1 MDLVLLEL
9 KKQTIMKKTTFLFFF
24 LFTFSG
30 FSQIVYPY
38 LQNVTPNSIYVSWKT
53 NANSETIV
61 EYGSDASNLNVTL
74 TGNTNVFT
82 DSGYPGNYYYHSAK
96 LTNLTPNTKYYYKI
110 RTGTS
115 ESAVYSFKTL
125 PNPGEAATAD
135 GHIRFLI
142 MGDNQL
148 KNEPRYDSLVSAAK
162 RKIKEKWGDALSPD
176 DNITMT
182 FMVGDQVD
190 VGTLDHYENVHF
202 KKNRGLSGNVPIQTT
217 VGNHETYGTLGMN
230 SYYSHFFMSELSY
243 QGISSNTE
251 NYYAQ
256 QAGNVLFI
264 SMSSE
269 HTGATQYAWLQQV
282 LAAAENDTT
291 VDWIFSLSHRPYQA
305 EQYVGDI
312 SNWVR
317 QTAVPLLTTSDK
329 YIMHIGAHHHL
340 YHRGQLKNAQA
351 YQIISGGTA
360 WDQYWSMST
369 EQDFEDVQKTIS
381 NWMYQI
387 VDIDVINGKMDVE
400 SYSIGS
406 IFRWKNNQLMDTF
419 HRYKNKN
426 APEKPSITNVFSQPI
441 ELPIVLEGSD
451 FATSENELL
460 NTSQFQIS
468 KFNDFN
474 TLEKEYYR
482 DYENLF
488 GKYAT
493 QTDST
498 VNINLG
504 VDITKINVLS
514 NSLDN
519 GTHYARLRYRDRN
532 LEWSEWSDVV
542 RFDVINSNVANP
554 EITIDSPTFTYANNQ
569 AIAVNYVNVPAANDT
584 WIGIYKDGQTP
595 GGPASQ
601 MWQYT
606 NGTST
611 GTANFTS
618 GLTQSGRYFAAVFEN
633 DGYTEVADR
642 VYFYVGAIPVL
653 TSNLEEYAVGEEVVI
668 SFINGPNLAN
678 DWIGIYKMGI
688 DAGDAPAAAW
698 QYVTTTNGTKT
709 FSNLPKGY
717 YYAQYYIQDSYN
729 AIGEKVFFKVGDLVT
744 ELWIDSPV
752 YDLGE
757 QINASWTDAPG
768 IVKDWLGIYNEGD
781 NPNSDPL
788 ISYQYF
794 NGVAE
799 GSATI
804 TPENMPSTAGNYY
817 IVMFTNDSYNE
828 VSNRVS
834 FQMMGSLDKEA
845 FAIDK
850 GISMFPN
857 PTNNQKKTILQCDYP
872 IDAIELFD
880 LQGKLL
886 YKTHNINNNKYSLIT
901 QDLAKGVYIIKIHSR
916 KLYTA
921 KLVVE

>member
-1 MDLVLLEL
+1 
-9 KKQTIMKKTTFLFFF
+9 MKKILLLFFIF
-24 LFTFSG
+24 LTFSG
-30 FSQIVYPY
+30 ISQTLYPY
-38 LQNVTPNSIYVSWKT
+38 LQNATPSSIYVNWKT
-53 NANSETIV
+53 ESNSETIV
-61 EYGSDASNLNVTL
+61 EYGLDESNLNVTV
-74 TGNTNVFT
+74 TGNTNIFT

-96 LTNLTPNTKYYYKI
+96 LVNLTPNTKYYYKI
-110 RTGTS
+110 KTGS
-115 ESAVYSFKTL
+115 DFSAVYSFKTL

-162 RKIKEKWGDALSPD
+162 RKIREKWGPTLSPD
-176 DNITMT
+176 DNISMT

-202 KKNRGLSGNVPIQTT
+202 KKNRGLSGNIPIQTT

-230 SYYSHFFMSELSY
+230 SYYSHFYMSELAY
-243 QGISSNTE
+243 QGISSGTE

-269 HTGATQYAWLQQV
+269 HTGAAQLSWLQQV
-282 LAAAENDTT
+282 ITAAESDPT

-317 QTAVPLLTTSDK
+317 QTAVPLLTTSEK

-340 YHRGQLKNAQA
+340 YHRGQLKNDTA

-387 VDIDVINGKMDVE
+387 VDIDVTNGKMDVE

-406 IFRWKNNQLMDTF
+406 IFQWKNNQLMDEF
-419 HRYKNKN
+419 HRYKNQTKP
-426 APEKPSITNVFSQPI
+426 ATPSITNTFTGPI
-441 ELPIVLEGSD
+441 ELPLLLEGTAFS
-451 FATSENELL
+451 TTENELL
-460 NTSQFQIS
+460 NTTQFVIS
-468 KFNDFN
+468 KFSDFN

-482 DYENLF
+482 DFENLF
-488 GKYAT
+488 GKYGT
-493 QTDST
+493 QSDST

-504 VDITKINVLS
+504 IDITKINIPS

-519 GTHYARLRYRDRN
+519 GTHYAKLRYRDRN

-542 RFDVINSNVANP
+542 TFDVINSNVAIP
-554 EITIDSPTFTYANNQ
+554 QITINSESFTYANNE
-569 AIAVNYVNVPAANDT
+569 AILVNYVNVPAANNT

-601 MWQYT
+601 IWQYT
-606 NGTST
+606 NGTAS
-611 GTANFTS
+611 GTVNFTS
-618 GLTQSGRYFAAVFEN
+618 GLAQSGRYFAAVFEN
-633 DGYTEVADR
+633 DGYSEVADR
-642 VYFYVGAIPVL
+642 VYFYVGPIPIL
-653 TSNLEEYAVGEEVVI
+653 SSNQSEYALGDDVI
-668 SFINGPNLAN
+668 ISYTNGPNLTN

-688 DAGDAPAAAW
+688 NAGDAPSAAW

-717 YYAQYYIQDSYN
+717 YYTQYFIQDSNN

-752 YDLGE
+752 YNLGE

-781 NPNSDPL
+781 NPNIDPL

-799 GSATI
+799 GSAII
-804 TPENMPSTAGNYY
+804 TQENMPTTEGNYF

-834 FQMMGSLDKEA
+834 FQMINPLSNEE
-845 FAIDK
+845 FNIDN
-850 GISMFPN
+850 GIKMYPN
-857 PTNNQKKTILQCDYP
+857 PSNKNHQTFVQCDYP
-872 IDAIELFD
+872 IDAIELLD
-880 LQGKLL
+880 LNGKLL
-886 YKTHNINNNKYSLIT
+886 YKTNNINNNKYSLIT

-921 KLVVE
+921 KLIVE